1 MKRLLGSICI
11 VMMLFT
17 LMACNTVPAD
27 VNKLAQQQPSGNT
40 GKNQNS
46 GKKVLFVG
54 RDSGGDAL
62 VIKRLKEKHGLEVT
76 VVADKELKVENA
88 NGHMLIYVSESV
100 NSGKIKDIFVKT
112 PIPVIY
118 AEPQSTS
125 DTGMTDVDSFGS
137 LVGANAA
144 KTIQIKDSKHPLAAG
159 LQGNID
165 VYKDNGKMGFA
176 IPGKEAIVIATVPNE
191 EQKATIFAY
200 EKGVKNVKGDPVAA
214 RELYFYLFN
223 GEEINQTD
231 EGWKLFDAAVK
242 WATGK

>member
-11 VMMLFT
+11 LMMLFT
-17 LMACNTVPAD
+17 LMACSTVPAD